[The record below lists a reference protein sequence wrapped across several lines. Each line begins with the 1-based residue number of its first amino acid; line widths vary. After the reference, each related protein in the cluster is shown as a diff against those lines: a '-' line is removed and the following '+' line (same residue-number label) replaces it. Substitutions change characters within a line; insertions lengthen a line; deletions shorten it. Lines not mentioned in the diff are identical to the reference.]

1 MFTNTKREK
10 KNSKFIFTKHMVK
23 RDVDIII
30 RMFNFKVRNN
40 RRDKRNIGRVR
51 KRRERFKKSSKTT
64 FNRFKINERKIVF

>member
-23 RDVDIII
+23 RDVNFII
-30 RMFNFKVRNN
+30 RMFNFEVRNN
-40 RRDKRNIGRVR
+40 RRDKRSIGRVR

-64 FNRFKINERKIVF
+64 FNRFKINKRKMVF

>member
-23 RDVDIII
+23 RDVNFII
-30 RMFNFKVRNN
+30 RMFNFEVRNN
-40 RRDKRNIGRVR
+40 RRDKRSIGRVR

-64 FNRFKINERKIVF
+64 FNRFKINKRKIVF